1 MIHTI
6 STQFEI
12 ELRKVIDEQ
21 LSEAMESLVTGVAS
35 DFADYK
41 FKVGRIT
48 ALRQVLDY
56 YCDEVNAKLNKQ

>member
-21 LSEAMESLVTGVAS
+21 LSEVMESLVTGVAS